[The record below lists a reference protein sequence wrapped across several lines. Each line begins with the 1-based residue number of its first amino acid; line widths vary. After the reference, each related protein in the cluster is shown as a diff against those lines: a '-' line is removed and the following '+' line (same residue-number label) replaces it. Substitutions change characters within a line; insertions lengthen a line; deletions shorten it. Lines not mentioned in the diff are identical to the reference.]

1 MKPADENSVSVVIP
15 VFGRECVFATVAFL
29 LSQRYAAVFRI
40 IIVDNGN
47 GPELAGR
54 LAALA
59 GDTCEVI
66 RLDENRGGSAA
77 YIAGMDYAMRFCP
90 DADFV
95 WLLDDDAVPNEGTLD
110 GLLKVM
116 ERELERDPK
125 VASVGSAVVSAERPG
140 VIAECGARF
149 SPLFGHARPCLKGRA
164 LADVGSTAVEVS
176 YAAACSLLVN
186 KAAVSACGF
195 WEDVFIHFD
204 DIEWGLRVGKAGWR
218 NFATTASTVVHPDF
232 HGYDESRCWMTY
244 FDARN
249 KYWLASKYGP
259 LHVCLARI
267 KNAIFDLKA
276 LLTGRLRASI
286 AYRHLAWK
294 DYKAGVRRTRAE
306 VIAHLEETAP

>member
-1 MKPADENSVSVVIP
+1 MRVIPVVIP
-15 VFGRECVFATVAFL
+15 VFGRECVFTSVAFL
-29 LSQRYAAVFRI
+29 REQKYADALRFV
-40 IIVDNGN
+40 IVDNGN
-47 GPELAGR
+47 GSGLSNR
-54 LAALA
+54 LAELSG
-59 GDTCEVI
+59 GDCHVI
-66 RLDENRGGSAA
+66 RFDENRGGSAA
-77 YIAGMDYAMRFCP
+77 YIAGMDYAMRECP

-95 WLLDDDAVPNEGTLD
+95 WLLDDDAVPNAGTLP
-110 GLLKVM
+110 GLLKTM
-116 ERELERDPK
+116 DELIAANPK
-125 VASVGSAVVSAERPG
+125 VASVGSAVVSAEHPG

-186 KAAVSACGF
+186 KAAVSVCGF

-306 VIAHLEETAP
+306 VIARLEGTAR